1 MSYMLRY
8 ILLCKNFVFFVWDR
22 LMTETKPLM
31 LGHVRWCEISCFY
44 QTETWPEVPSV
55 PISIEFR

>member
-1 MSYMLRY
+1 
-8 ILLCKNFVFFVWDR
+8 
-22 LMTETKPLM
+22 MTETKPWM

>member
-22 LMTETKPLM
+22 LMTETKPWM
-31 LGHVRWCEISCFY
+31 LGHVRWCEIS
-44 QTETWPEVPSV
+44 WPEVPPV